1 MSTSRDALLER
12 AVAWFAEH
20 GVSDTSM
27 RSLASA
33 VGTSHRML
41 HYHFGSREAL
51 LAAVLELVERE
62 ERAALD
68 QFLAATDDPFDAASD
83 FWHHVADSAE
93 TFAPLFFELSSHA
106 MLRRSYAESWRVWLS
121 DEWLEALARAY
132 SRGGATPGQAST
144 LAQLSLAQA
153 RGLLFELALSGDRP
167 SVDAAMSRFTDMSR
181 ATLLAWRGTEC

>member
-1 MSTSRDALLER
+1 MSTSRDVLLER

-27 RSLASA
+27 RTLAA
-33 VGTSHRML
+33 ALGTSHRML

-51 LAAVLELVERE
+51 LAAVMELVERG

-68 QFLAATDDPFDAASD
+68 RFLSSADDPFDAASE
-83 FWHHVADSAE
+83 FWHHVADAAE

-106 MLRRSYAESWRVWLS
+106 MLRRPYAESWRVWLT
-121 DEWLEALARAY
+121 DEWLEALARVY
-132 SRGGATPGQAST
+132 SRAGATPGQATT
-144 LAQLSLAQA
+144 LARISLAQA

-167 SVDAAMSRFTDMSR
+167 TVDAAMAGFTAMVR
-181 ATLLAWRGTEC
+181 ATLVADGSG